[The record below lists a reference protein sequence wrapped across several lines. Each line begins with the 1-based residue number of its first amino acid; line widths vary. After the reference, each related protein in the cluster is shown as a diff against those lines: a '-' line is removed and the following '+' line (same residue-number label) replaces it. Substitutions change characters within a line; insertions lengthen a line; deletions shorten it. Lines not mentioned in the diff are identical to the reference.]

1 MALKVTRDFKFWKK
15 NCCTL
20 TYESTIPGCKLLVH
34 DCERLWHTGSFLM
47 CSKKKKKNWL
57 GKVKWQHETEFS
69 SQTRELSSLGAV
81 YSINSTILWDVMP
94 CTLVQIYHFRGTCY
108 LSLLPFKMEIAGS
121 SEVSTLGPIVVFCCI
136 KIHTIN
142 VLKYCVKLCEI
153 LILYW
158 WWSTVWTDIVKI

>member
-1 MALKVTRDFKFWKK
+1 MK
-15 NCCTL
+15 
-20 TYESTIPGCKLLVH
+20 EKLLYLN
-34 DCERLWHTGSFLM
+34 LWKHHTRMQTVGSWLWKVMTYWFFFNVQQ
-47 CSKKKKKNWL
+47 KKKSWL

-142 VLKYCVKLCEI
+142 VMKYCVKLCEI